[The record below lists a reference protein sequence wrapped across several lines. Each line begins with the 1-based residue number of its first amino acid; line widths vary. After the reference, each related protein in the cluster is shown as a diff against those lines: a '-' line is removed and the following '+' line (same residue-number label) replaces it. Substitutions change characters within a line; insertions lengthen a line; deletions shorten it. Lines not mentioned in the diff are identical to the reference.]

1 MLERFDNRPEDFYID
16 ATIEYQD
23 RTTGEYWEDEN
34 VPYEDINDY
43 INDRGDEN
51 LEVVNITYYLNDMCG
66 GNDDYTT
73 ELWDE
78 GEAYALYQLLEKERK

>member
-1 MLERFDNRPEDFYID
+1 MFERFDNRPEDFYID

-23 RTTGEYWEDEN
+23 RKTGEYWEDEN
-34 VPYEDINDY
+34 VAYDDIQDY
-43 INDRGDEN
+43 IGDRAVEG

-73 ELWDE
+73 ELMDE
-78 GEAYALYQLLEKERK
+78 SEAYTLNQMLEGSR

>member
-23 RTTGEYWEDEN
+23 RKTGEYWEDEN
-34 VPYEDINDY
+34 VAYDDIQDY
-43 INDRGDEN
+43 ISDRAVEG

-73 ELWDE
+73 ELMDE
-78 GEAYALYQLLEKERK
+78 SEAYTLNQMLEGSR

>member
-1 MLERFDNRPEDFYID
+1 MFERFDNRPEDFYID

-23 RTTGEYWEDEN
+23 RMTGEYQKDEN

-43 INDRGDEN
+43 INDRGYEN
-51 LEVVNITYYLNDMCG
+51 LEVIYITYYLNDMCG

-73 ELWDE
+73 ELMDE
-78 GEAYALYQLLEKERK
+78 NEAYMLFQMLGE